1 MIVCGLCC
9 SCPEK
14 SPGDWMSLV
23 ARFSQP
29 ENAHLLRTLNDG
41 LASVM
46 KGLQTVSD
54 SDCCFGPEGRKV

>member
-1 MIVCGLCC
+1 MSDCVWVVLCC

-23 ARFSQP
+23 AGFSQP

-46 KGLQTVSD
+46 RGLQTVS
-54 SDCCFGPEGRKV
+54 E